1 MDEVMDYGRP
11 ERIQLACLIDRGG
24 RELPI
29 QADYLGWTVQR
40 ADTRVGLL
48 RLEEIDGED
57 CVLIEHRPAP
67 EPETEAEGP
76 PMAESPRS
84 GRARTSSA
92 LSRSRA
98 RRSSSSSTPRRSLS
112 PCPSRE
118 SGIKKVPL
126 LSGRL
131 VVNWFYEPSTRTR
144 TSFELA
150 AKRLSADTLSIA
162 TSTSSSVKG
171 ETLHDTLAN
180 IEAMQSDMIVLRHSC
195 AGAPHIL
202 AENHRSHVINAG
214 DGRHEH
220 PTQALLDAFTIR
232 EHIRKPCARIPAP
245 PSTASTSPSSATWS
259 TPASRAAT
267 SGASR
272 SSARTSPSAAPPPSC
287 PTASSASASA
297 SPTTSAPPSRA
308 PTSSTP
314 CASRWSARPRDS
326 SPACANTSASSAS
339 TTAALQAPPPTHL
352 IMHPGPI
359 NRDIE
364 LATGLADGPRSVIL
378 EQVSNGVAIR
388 MAVMHLLANSGRK

>member
-1 MDEVMDYGRP
+1 
-11 ERIQLACLIDRGG
+11 
-24 RELPI
+24 
-29 QADYLGWTVQR
+29 
-40 ADTRVGLL
+40 
-48 RLEEIDGED
+48 
-57 CVLIEHRPAP
+57 
-67 EPETEAEGP
+67 
-76 PMAESPRS
+76 MAETPVVAVWTRKDLI
-84 GRARTSSA
+84 GIEP
-92 LSRSRA
+92 LSRAEIELILNTAPQFVAVSG
-98 RRSSSSSTPRRSLS
+98 
-112 PCPSRE
+112 RE

-162 TSTSSSVKG
+162 TSTSSLVKG

-180 IEAMQSDMIVLRHSC
+180 IEAMQSDIIVLRHNC

-232 EHIRKPCARIPAP
+232 EHIRRQRLDPHATLDGVNVTIVGDVEHSRVARSNIWCLKKLGANVTLCGPATLIPP
-245 PSTASTSPSSATWS
+245 GIERLGVRVTHDLP
-259 TPASRAAT
+259 
-267 SGASR
+267 
-272 SSARTSPSAAPPPSC
+272 
-287 PTASSASASA
+287 
-297 SPTTSAPPSRA
+297 
-308 PTSSTP
+308 
-314 CASRWSARPRDS
+314 
-326 SPACANTSASSAS
+326 
-339 TTAALQAPPPTHL
+339 AALEGADVIYTLRIQLERQSKGLFPSLREYIRLFRVDDAALENAPEHAI

-364 LATGLADGPRSVIL
+364 LAAGLADGPRSVIL
-378 EQVSNGVAIR
+378 QQVSNGVAIR